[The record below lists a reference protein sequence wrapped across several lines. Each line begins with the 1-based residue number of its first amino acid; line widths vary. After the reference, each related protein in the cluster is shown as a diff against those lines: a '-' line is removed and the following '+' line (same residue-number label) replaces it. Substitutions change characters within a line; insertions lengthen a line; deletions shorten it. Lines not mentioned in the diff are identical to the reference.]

1 MNPFNSLLIRISLMA
16 SMLSF
21 VSAARG
27 QDLADMFINWD
38 PSWPQRFG
46 ITGIGYSQEQNYEL
60 DNFSVDIPLEV
71 DPGALLTGI
80 ENEVSQ
86 WGVKADAWVL
96 PFWNVHAMVG
106 KVDGQTAV
114 NLSLGAQALLGYE
127 RIAVDY
133 EGTVLAGGSTLAYGQ
148 DWWFVSLT
156 GVYAYTDVKGDIE
169 SIRSWLIMPRVGA
182 RRGKLEAWVGATYQ
196 NVAERQSGVF
206 DLDGLVLNYDLE
218 LKAEEAW
225 NAQLGLRYSLT
236 DSLFVTLEAGF
247 GNRESITGLLE
258 WRF

>member
-1 MNPFNSLLIRISLMA
+1 MNPFNSPLIRLSLMA
-16 SMLSF
+16 SLLTCASP
-21 VSAARG
+21 ARG
-27 QDLADMFINWD
+27 QNLADMFINWD

-46 ITGIGYSQEQNYEL
+46 ITGIGYSQEQGYEL
-60 DNFSVDIPLEV
+60 DNFSVDIPLEI

-86 WGVKADAWVL
+86 WGVKADAWIL

-114 NLSLGAQALLGYE
+114 NLSLAAQALLGYE

-133 EGTVLAGGSTLAYGQ
+133 DGTVFAGGSTLAYGQ
-148 DWWFVSLT
+148 DWWFISLT
-156 GVYAYTDVKGDIE
+156 GVYAYTDVQGDIE

-182 RRGKLEAWVGATYQ
+182 RRGKFEAWLGATYQ
-196 NVAERQSGVF
+196 NVAEQQSGVF

-225 NAQLGLRYSLT
+225 NAQFGLRYSLT